1 MLTDPPFVGLLLVCF
16 FVVVNFPQEEVIGGK
31 FLLLIEGAPG
41 LNSLGTENSTT
52 AKPQLYPDP
61 QSHYCSRPMS
71 PSHGVQ
77 ATNSERCVKGNHLV

>member
-52 AKPQLYPDP
+52 AKPQLYPDHSHIIVVVRRP
-61 QSHYCSRPMS
+61 QVTESM
-71 PSHGVQ
+71 Q
-77 ATNSERCVKGNHLV
+77 QIVKDV